1 MTGNSILTGTCNVC
15 AYRRV
20 AAFVDIEAEAS
31 DDEAEEE
38 SSDEGDEE
46 EATEADAMFVN
57 DASPASI
64 RSQPERGYALA
75 GLPLVF
81 ICRKLL
87 YATLLHQQC
96 VVGMLPCQW
105 T

>member
-1 MTGNSILTGTCNVC
+1 MF

-38 SSDEGDEE
+38 SSDGPEGEEE

-57 DASPASI
+57 DASPAST
-64 RSQPERGYALA
+64 RSQPERGYVHA
-75 GLPLVF
+75 GPFVVY
-81 ICRKLL
+81 ICYMSPCCVSSVLL
-87 YATLLHQQC
+87 TRVHCQC
-96 VVGMLPCQW
+96 
-105 T
+105 

>member
-1 MTGNSILTGTCNVC
+1 MTGTCIGC
-15 AYRRV
+15 TYRRV

-38 SSDEGDEE
+38 SSDGPEGEEE

-64 RSQPERGYALA
+64 RSQPERG
-75 GLPLVF
+75 
-81 ICRKLL
+81 
-87 YATLLHQQC
+87 
-96 VVGMLPCQW
+96 
-105 T
+105 